1 MAIFGLKSRK
11 SHSSVISSVSR
22 HEPPRTSNTDILEAA
37 DVVGDSP
44 DFGQVAHSRRATN
57 NTVDSSSSSLR
68 SRNSTSMK
76 KFFGS
81 TRRKGSQSIDA
92 GAPPSHAAKSP
103 DYFGSNNTKRASQT
117 SLVNKP
123 TVAATSPPVITPGAI
138 APSLSSPA
146 GDTSSF
152 AEAVGA
158 GVSGGLA
165 SPSSPTGAPRPSEL
179 FAGKGVQWNQID
191 LTSRDLTKPTDAAST
206 NIDMQKFLKER
217 RQWIPTFKDS
227 DNVEEDAVNLPKSLD
242 QFSFGDAPQV
252 AKSSAG
258 GLKSLKDLEDT
269 HKRKAALL
277 EKTPLATTANGT
289 IFEEAATTPSAIAG
303 PSTVPTL
310 PPAPTPPSRN
320 QSFRTSSFVGSND
333 NSTRKSNSIS
343 RKPAPSL
350 GTSADTVSP
359 AAASAA
365 SRDIPQRRS
374 SVRKDL
380 SELGGITAAKEPSE
394 TVGPPVAAAAVAD
407 SSSSQAIDPPQPV
420 NGRVDQIKEQAAAT
434 EAAPT
439 SSTANGSVRASIDTA
454 GFVTPAESQTHDI
467 QSAATER
474 LRAAQA
480 GPTQPASAIAG
491 DASHDSAATAA
502 PASPL
507 QTDTPPRPP
516 KNGQRTP
523 SRQSSKDPI
532 NASPTKPP
540 GSTFAQVKEQIA
552 HAAPS
557 LQNVVPGTGAA
568 TTPAA
573 QQ

>member
-1 MAIFGLKSRK
+1 M
-11 SHSSVISSVSR
+11 
-22 HEPPRTSNTDILEAA
+22 
-37 DVVGDSP
+37 
-44 DFGQVAHSRRATN
+44 
-57 NTVDSSSSSLR
+57 
-68 SRNSTSMK
+68 
-76 KFFGS
+76 
-81 TRRKGSQSIDA
+81 
-92 GAPPSHAAKSP
+92 
-103 DYFGSNNTKRASQT
+103 
-117 SLVNKP
+117 
-123 TVAATSPPVITPGAI
+123 
-138 APSLSSPA
+138 
-146 GDTSSF
+146 
-152 AEAVGA
+152 GA

-289 IFEEAATTPSAIAG
+289 IFEEAATTPRRSQ
-303 PSTVPTL
+303 VL
-310 PPAPTPPSRN
+310 PPSHPAARTGSPSRN

-394 TVGPPVAAAAVAD
+394 TVGLRLRQQLSLTAAAVKQSIRRSRQWQWPRGPDQGAGRSYRGCTDLEYSQRQRARLDRHCWLRHACRIAD
-407 SSSSQAIDPPQPV
+407 ARHPV
-420 NGRVDQIKEQAAAT
+420 GGHR
-434 EAAPT
+434 EAACCA
-439 SSTANGSVRASIDTA
+439 SRA
-454 GFVTPAESQTHDI
+454 
-467 QSAATER
+467 
-474 LRAAQA
+474 
-480 GPTQPASAIAG
+480 TQPASAIAG

-557 LQNVVPGTGAA
+557 LQNVYPVRALPPRLPRSSESRSPHNHVTRLPLVSDVIQYPVARICIA
-568 TTPAA
+568 C
-573 QQ
+573 QRQ

>member
-11 SHSSVISSVSR
+11 SHSSVISSVSK

-92 GAPPSHAAKSP
+92 GAPPSHAAKSS
-103 DYFGSNNTKRASQT
+103 DYFGSNNTKRASQI

-138 APSLSSPA
+138 APSLSSPT

-289 IFEEAATTPSAIAG
+289 IFEEAATTSPSALAG
-303 PSTVPTL
+303 PSTAPTL
-310 PPAPTPPSRN
+310 PPAPAPPSRN
-320 QSFRTSSFVGSND
+320 QSFRTSSFVD

-350 GTSADTVSP
+350 GTSTDTAGP
-359 AAASAA
+359 ATAAAAA

-380 SELGGITAAKEPSE
+380 SELGGVTAAKEPSE
-394 TVGPPVAAAAVAD
+394 TVDPAVAAAAATD
-407 SSSSQAIDPPQPV
+407 STSQAVEPPQPV

-454 GFVTPAESQTHDI
+454 GFVTPAESQTHDT
-467 QSAATER
+467 QSAAAER

-480 GPTQPASAIAG
+480 GSIQPASAIAG
-491 DASHDSAATAA
+491 DASHDSAATAG
-502 PASPL
+502 PASAM

-540 GSTFAQVKEQIA
+540 SSTFAQVKEQIA
-552 HAAPS
+552 QAAPS